1 MSAVHNDNARWLHGV
16 EDELSNINRQEYIS
30 IELEK
35 VRKQL
40 RKMPNWK
47 APGLDGLLGYWLKNF
62 VGCHERLVGQLQIC
76 LDSAQMPEWLTVG
89 RTVLIQK
96 DKEKGNVVHCRPIT
110 CLPIMW
116 KLVTGVLADE
126 IYNHLE
132 KEQLLPMEQ
141 KGCRRKSWGTKDQ
154 LLIDRMIAR
163 NCK

>member
-1 MSAVHNDNARWLHGV
+1 MSAVHNDNARCLHGV
-16 EDELSNINRQEYIS
+16 DYELSNINRQEDINL
-30 IELEK
+30 ELKK

-96 DKEKGNVVHCRPIT
+96 DNEKGNVVNNYRPIT

-116 KLVTGVLADE
+116 KLFTGILAE
-126 IYNHLE
+126 EMYNHPE

-141 KGCRRKSWGTKDQ
+141 KGCRRKS
-154 LLIDRMIAR
+154 
-163 NCK
+163 